1 MDDPPAVGGLLQHH
15 RFGALD
21 GQWLAVLLGVQ
32 LAFGSDP
39 RELASGSCTLTEQL
53 AMGALEERRIADGV
67 MAQIFLAAALG
78 PPRTRG

>member
-21 GQWLAVLLGVQ
+21 GQRLAVLLGVQ
-32 LAFGSDP
+32 LAFGADP
-39 RELASGSCTLTEQL
+39 RELACDPCALTEQL